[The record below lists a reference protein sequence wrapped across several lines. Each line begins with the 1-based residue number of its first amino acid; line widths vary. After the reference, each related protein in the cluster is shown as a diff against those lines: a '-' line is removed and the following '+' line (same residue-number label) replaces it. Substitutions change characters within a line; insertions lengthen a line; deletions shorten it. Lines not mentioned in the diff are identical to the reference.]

1 MMLAEGAESM
11 EQLSYGALRRAG
23 YDGFVM
29 ENAPVK
35 ALQFGTGNF
44 LRAFA
49 DYWLD
54 VANERGAWG
63 GKVALIQSTAA
74 GAKRALNAQ
83 QGLYTALLR
92 GSRCGAP
99 VVTRRLVSCIHAA
112 YAYADAADRAALMEL
127 ARSPQLELILSN
139 TTEAGIAY
147 DASARLDGVPD
158 GFPAKLTQLLYAR
171 WQAGQRGVVVL
182 ACELID
188 ENGAE
193 LKRIVERHARDW
205 GLEAEFLRWL
215 DAENAFPNT
224 LVDRIVPGAVRDPQE
239 RAALEAE
246 LGYADAMLDVG
257 EDYGCWIIEGGAA
270 LAERLPFGRAG
281 IGEVQIVPDVGPYKQ
296 RKVRILNGAHT
307 GFVPGAVLA
316 GQTIVRDSLA
326 VPAIHGFLDRMLH
339 AEVIPTIPMPEA
351 ELRAFSDAVMD
362 RFANPFIDHRLMSI
376 ALNST
381 SKWRTRNLP
390 SLLDYFRLRG
400 ELPRCLTMSLSFLLA
415 FYTCD
420 AQALDASGLHCRLP
434 GGQPCVISDEQRA
447 LERFWRHR
455 ADAPEEL
462 TRAVLADE
470 SLWGMDLNGVPGLTR
485 AVADGVALI
494 RRDGALRAF
503 EAAAQG

>member
-11 EQLSYGALRRAG
+11 EQLSYGALQRAG
-23 YDGFVM
+23 YDGYVL

-54 VANERGAWG
+54 VANERGTWG
-63 GKVALIQSTAA
+63 GKVALIQSTAS
-74 GAKRALNAQ
+74 GTKQALNAQ

-92 GSRCGAP
+92 GSRSGAP
-99 VVTRRLVSCIHAA
+99 VVTRRLVSCIHVA
-112 YAYADAADRAALMEL
+112 YAYADAADRAALVEI
-127 ARSPQLELILSN
+127 AQSPQLELILSN

-147 DASARLDGVPD
+147 DEAARLDGIPG
-158 GFPAKLTQLLYAR
+158 GFPAKLAQLLYAR
-171 WQAGQRGVVVL
+171 WRAGQPGVVVL

-188 ENGAE
+188 DNGAT
-193 LKRIVERHARDW
+193 LKRIVEHHARDW

-215 DAENAFPNT
+215 DTENAFPNT
-224 LVDRIVPGAVRDPQE
+224 LVDRIVPGAVRDPE
-239 RAALEAE
+239 ARAALEAE
-246 LGYADAMLDVG
+246 LGYADALLDVG
-257 EDYGCWIIEGGAA
+257 EDYGCWIIEGDAA

-281 IGEVQIVPDVGPYKQ
+281 IGEVQIVPDVAPYKQ

-316 GQTIVRDSLA
+316 GQAIVRDSLA
-326 VPAIHGFLDRMLH
+326 VPAIRDYLERMLQD
-339 AEVIPTIPMPEA
+339 EVIPTIPMPEA
-351 ELRAFSDAVMD
+351 ELKAFSDAVMD

-390 SLLDYFRLRG
+390 SLLDFVRLRG

-420 AQALDASGLHCRLP
+420 AQALDASGLHCLRP
-434 GGQPCVISDEQRA
+434 DGQPYVISDEPRA
-447 LERFWRHR
+447 LERFWKHR

-462 TRAVLADE
+462 TCAVLADE
-470 SLWGMDLNGVPGLTR
+470 KLWGMDLNGVPGLTQ

-494 RRDGALRAF
+494 RGEGALRAF
-503 EAAAQG
+503 EAAARG